1 MFLSQLM
8 KHIWFLFLKVT
19 SPDSDLPPEPDEVD
33 VACSP
38 SCPCKK
44 NEKIKFNETTM
55 SSEHRDR
62 FFTTTKVSTV
72 IMARVLTE
80 GGGLLLE
87 LKA

>member
-1 MFLSQLM
+1 M

-44 NEKIKFNETTM
+44 IE
-55 SSEHRDR
+55 
-62 FFTTTKVSTV
+62 
-72 IMARVLTE
+72 
-80 GGGLLLE
+80 
-87 LKA
+87 